1 MQKTRPG
8 IFVSGHNH
16 RQNLVSI
23 KGQVLVRGSVA
34 YEKRRLIHNGLC
46 THLFPDWIVVP
57 ERTED
62 VVEIVKITNKYN
74 VPISVRSGGHSFT
87 CTSTKQGKMV
97 RKRLMSTRSSVDC
110 KL

>member
-1 MQKTRPG
+1 MVVIPVALAFSPLGKELSR
-8 IFVSGHNH
+8 
-16 RQNLVSI
+16 SI
-23 KGQVLVRGSVA
+23 KGEVLVRGSVA

-46 THLFPDWIVVP
+46 THLYPDWIVVP

-87 CTSTKQGKMV
+87 CTSTKQGKIPFV
-97 RKRLMSTRSSVDC
+97 V
-110 KL
+110 

>member
-1 MQKTRPG
+1 MIRWLCL
-8 IFVSGHNH
+8 
-16 RQNLVSI
+16 LVVIPVALAFSPLGKELSRSI
-23 KGQVLVRGSVA
+23 KGEVLVRGSVA

-46 THLFPDWIVVP
+46 THLYPDWIVVP

-87 CTSTKQGKMV
+87 CTSTKQGKIV
-97 RKRLMSTRSSVDC
+97 WFEKD
-110 KL
+110 